1 VFSAEK
7 HWRTKGKQVWGIST
21 PEICF
26 GCVQRVWGIHLGW
39 MMNAFN
45 KFSRCN
51 NNKTTNNNNDDD
63 DDDDDDDDNT
73 GSLGPPGTFGNLQET
88 FTTKDIKTPHQNHE
102 NEASVDYQDHC
113 TVVPVIGDTSKCTS
127 QMSAF

>member
-1 VFSAEK
+1 MGPPCPHPTGWGGALARAHAHALARKRWK
-7 HWRTKGKQVWGIST
+7 H
-21 PEICF
+21 
-26 GCVQRVWGIHLGW
+26 
-39 MMNAFN
+39 
-45 KFSRCN
+45 
-51 NNKTTNNNNDDD
+51 
-63 DDDDDDDDNT
+63 T
-73 GSLGPPGTFGNLQET
+73 GNLGPPGTFGNLQET

>member
-1 VFSAEK
+1 MKREESCWSLSVDEK
-7 HWRTKGKQVWGIST
+7 EETKSKLKKRNTRTKANQ
-21 PEICF
+21 
-26 GCVQRVWGIHLGW
+26 Q
-39 MMNAFN
+39 N
-45 KFSRCN
+45 
-51 NNKTTNNNNDDD
+51 D